1 MRHLCALMFS
11 NIISNVY
18 NKPSIYKISVDTKM
32 YYIHVTKYYL
42 ANQKN
47 AALRLVQNRQN

>member
-42 ANQKN
+42 ATQKN
-47 AALRLVQNRQN
+47 AAL